1 MGARVV
7 CGTSI
12 LAFISCACRRNP
24 CKSASHTKRRSRID
38 APAKADIVVLH
49 GAATRYDEQ
58 LRAFSRISRSIEK
71 RTTKSTSTL
80 FPDDRL
86 NLSFVR
92 KKMESH
98 NEYNLW
104 SKLVRAFRLQSCA
117 RVGGSRGAKGRALNR
132 RGSSR
137 VASWISWRTPRGHQ
151 VLWRRPSTRRR
162 AVVRESGRRIHRRCL
177 GQTSRP
183 TTGMHQRMCRHR
195 A

>member
-1 MGARVV
+1 MELHTLGARVV

-92 KKMESH
+92 KK
-98 NEYNLW
+98 W
-104 SKLVRAFRLQSCA
+104 SLITNTIFGQSWSAPSVSSLARASAGAAAPRDERSIAGARAAWPHGSLGAHHAATRFFGAAHRLVVEL
-117 RVGGSRGAKGRALNR
+117 
-132 RGSSR
+132 
-137 VASWISWRTPRGHQ
+137 
-151 VLWRRPSTRRR
+151 
-162 AVVRESGRRIHRRCL
+162 
-177 GQTSRP
+177 
-183 TTGMHQRMCRHR
+183 
-195 A
+195 